1 MDVDAFAWLLDQGV
15 RAVGCDSESLDGPL
29 QPMVE
34 ALRGGGQ
41 EAFYPIHYLGRQ
53 RDFCLIEKMDLGGL
67 TRPSGFKIAA
77 FPIKLEG
84 CSASWARAVAL
95 LPEG

>member
-1 MDVDAFAWLLDQGV
+1 
-15 RAVGCDSESLDGPL
+15 
-29 QPMVE
+29 
-34 ALRGGGQ
+34 
-41 EAFYPIHYLGRQ
+41 
-53 RDFCLIEKMDLGGL
+53 MDLGGL